1 MSTLRA
7 YFPSTSKANCALYL
21 GAALLVGVPARV
33 LLPQARQSARE
44 ERRAVLLGKV
54 LDDASDLPLDG
65 VSVEIAGT
73 RASVVTDTRG
83 DFVVGVGREELLTLT
98 LRRIGYRELTQ
109 IVHVPAGDTTR
120 ISFFLTPAATTLD
133 TVSVVAE
140 AVSRS
145 PRLAGFERR
154 RQQHIGGAFITRAE
168 IERRNAIATSQL
180 LLNMIGVRVIDSA
193 GVKLLA
199 SARGYKVVFGR
210 TPEIAPCIM
219 AVGVDGQIKEWGYPV
234 DDITPNDI
242 YGVEVYSG
250 PATMPREFATLRP
263 DGYCGLV
270 MIWTRADR

>member
-1 MSTLRA
+1 
-7 YFPSTSKANCALYL
+7 
-21 GAALLVGVPARV
+21 
-33 LLPQARQSARE
+33 
-44 ERRAVLLGKV
+44 
-54 LDDASDLPLDG
+54 
-65 VSVEIAGT
+65 
-73 RASVVTDTRG
+73 
-83 DFVVGVGREELLTLT
+83 
-98 LRRIGYRELTQ
+98 
-109 IVHVPAGDTTR
+109 
-120 ISFFLTPAATTLD
+120 
-133 TVSVVAE
+133 

-199 SARGYKVVFGR
+199 SARGYRVVFGR

-219 AVGVDGQIKEWGYPV
+219 AVGVDGQIKEWGFPV

>member
-1 MSTLRA
+1 MDYAQRRRA
-7 YFPSTSKANCALYL
+7 FWV
-21 GAALLVGVPARV
+21 LLVLLGGVPGRV
-33 LLPQARQSARE
+33 LLPQARQSVRE

-83 DFVVGVGREELLTLT
+83 DFVVSVGREELLTLT

-109 IVHVPAGDTTR
+109 LVHVPAGDTTR

-154 RQQHIGGAFITRAE
+154 RQQHIGGAFITRVE

-180 LLNMIGVRVIDSA
+180 LL
-193 GVKLLA
+193 
-199 SARGYKVVFGR
+199 
-210 TPEIAPCIM
+210 
-219 AVGVDGQIKEWGYPV
+219 
-234 DDITPNDI
+234 
-242 YGVEVYSG
+242 
-250 PATMPREFATLRP
+250 
-263 DGYCGLV
+263 
-270 MIWTRADR
+270 

>member
-1 MSTLRA
+1 MRRDDRGRRILLAGRLACPAWLAWSVAPPYSVSRL
-7 YFPSTSKANCALYL
+7 PS
-21 GAALLVGVPARV
+21 
-33 LLPQARQSARE
+33 LPGSRRQHWR
-44 ERRAVLLGKV
+44 L
-54 LDDASDLPLDG
+54 
-65 VSVEIAGT
+65 
-73 RASVVTDTRG
+73 
-83 DFVVGVGREELLTLT
+83 

-109 IVHVPAGDTTR
+109 LVHVPAGDTTR

-180 LLNMIGVRVIDSA
+180 LLNMLGVRVVDSA

-210 TPEIAPCIM
+210 TSQIAPCMM

-234 DDITPNDI
+234 
-242 YGVEVYSG
+242 
-250 PATMPREFATLRP
+250 
-263 DGYCGLV
+263 
-270 MIWTRADR
+270 